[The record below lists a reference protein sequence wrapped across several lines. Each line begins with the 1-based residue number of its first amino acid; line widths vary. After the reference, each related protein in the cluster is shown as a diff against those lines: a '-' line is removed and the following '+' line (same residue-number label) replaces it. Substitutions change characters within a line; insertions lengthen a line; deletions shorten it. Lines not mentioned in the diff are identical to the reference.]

1 MDTQAPAVT
10 TARDGDAAAGRGG
23 AVVPG
28 EDYRLASPHVTLGEG
43 SFAKVRLAQQKKLM
57 IDMAE
62 RQVLYDE
69 IQEQEAERA
78 VDELQKIAVEAKK
91 RTKER
96 LAENYAKIKAQQDRV
111 NPTGEK
117 TVTTLGR
124 KKPPDAA

>member
-1 MDTQAPAVT
+1 M
-10 TARDGDAAAGRGG
+10 
-23 AVVPG
+23 
-28 EDYRLASPHVTLGEG
+28 
-43 SFAKVRLAQQKKLM
+43 RLAQQKKLM